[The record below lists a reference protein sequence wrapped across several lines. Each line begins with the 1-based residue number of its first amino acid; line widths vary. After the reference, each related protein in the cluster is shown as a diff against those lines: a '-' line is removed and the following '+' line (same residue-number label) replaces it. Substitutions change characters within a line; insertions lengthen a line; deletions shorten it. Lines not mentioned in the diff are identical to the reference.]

1 MTGSLPPQMMS
12 ASDLPAQRAESQPP
26 LVAIVGATAVGKSA
40 FALALAE
47 QLGGEIVSADSR
59 LLYRGMDI
67 GTAKPTLDER
77 AAVRHHLIDVTEV
90 DQTWSLAEYKEAA
103 LQAIAGI
110 HGRGRLPIL
119 VGGTGQYVRALLQ
132 GWVIPRTT
140 PDPQLRAELAARAER
155 EGGLALHRELT
166 VRDPNAAVVIDPRN
180 VRRVV
185 RALEVIY
192 QTGQLFSAQRRRGRL
207 AYRSLCLGLRMPRE
221 ALYARADARIEAML
235 AAGWVEE
242 VRALLARGL
251 SPELPAFSALGY
263 REIARHAQGELTLEE
278 CRTEIRRAT
287 RRLVRHQA
295 NWFSESNRE
304 IIWIEA
310 GPDALASAV
319 DRIEHFLAGHA

>member
-1 MTGSLPPQMMS
+1 MS
-12 ASDLPAQRAESQPP
+12 ESADPALRAHTDDRPP
-26 LVAIVGATAVGKSA
+26 LIAIVGATAVGKSA
-40 FALALAE
+40 FALELAKR
-47 QLGGEIVSADSR
+47 LGGEIVSADSR

-67 GTAKPTLDER
+67 GTAKPSLDER
-77 AAVRHHLIDVTEV
+77 AVVRHHLIDVTEV
-90 DQTWSLAEYKEAA
+90 DRPWSLAEYKEAA
-103 LQAIAGI
+103 LEAIAGI
-110 HGRGRLPIL
+110 LARGSLPIL

-140 PDPQLRAELAARAER
+140 PDPQLRAELSARAAH

-166 VRDPNAAVVIDPRN
+166 VRDPNAAAAIDPRN

-192 QTGQLFSAQRRRGRL
+192 LTGQPFSTQRRRARL
-207 AYRSLCLGLRMPRE
+207 AYRSLSLGLRMPRE

-263 REIARHAQGELTLEE
+263 REIARCVQGQLTLEE
-278 CRTEIRRAT
+278 CRIEIRRAT

-304 IIWIEA
+304 ITWIEA
-310 GPDALASAV
+310 GPDALTSAI
-319 DRIEHFLAGHA
+319 DRIEHFLAGRG